1 MMRVCAD
8 EYKSLLDAGYRPED
22 ARFAL
27 PESTKT
33 SVFVTID
40 IRSLFHFFDLRLGEH
55 AQWEVMELADEML
68 EQLRSVEPELACV
81 YEEFRGKTR
90 ID

>member
-1 MMRVCAD
+1 MRECAGK
-8 EYKSLLDAGYRPED
+8 YKSLLDAGYKPED

-27 PESTKT
+27 PESMKT
-33 SVFVTID
+33 SIVVTMD

-55 AQWEVMELADEML
+55 AQWEVRELAGEML
-68 EQLRSVEPELACV
+68 EQLRSVEPELVDV
-81 YEEFRGKTR
+81 YEEFRSKTR